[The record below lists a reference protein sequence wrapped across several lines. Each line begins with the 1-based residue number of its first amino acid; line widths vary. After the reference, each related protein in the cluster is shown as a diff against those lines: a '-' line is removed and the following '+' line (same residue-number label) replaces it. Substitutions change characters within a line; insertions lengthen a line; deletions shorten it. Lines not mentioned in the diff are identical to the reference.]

1 MEAALMAGVS
11 AILTVV
17 EGLLPV
23 IGTTAATSSTI
34 ASIVAMLAKWVPLI
48 VSELPSATTLI
59 AAIQNIIAGLGVNPA
74 TTPEQLA
81 TLQQLDAQCDTAFEA
96 AVAADPANIPPTP
109 PAAA

>member
-17 EGLLPV
+17 EGLLPQ
-23 IGTTAATSSTI
+23 IGTVAAASTTITSI
-34 ASIVAMLAKWVPLI
+34 IAMLEKWVPLI
-48 VSELPSATTLI
+48 VAELPSATTLI
-59 AAIQNIIAGLGVNPA
+59 QAIQNIIAGLGTNPA

-96 AVAADPANIPPTP
+96 AVAADPTNIPPATT
-109 PAAA
+109 

>member
-17 EGLLPV
+17 EGLLPA
-23 IGTTAATSSTI
+23 IGTTTATTSTI
-34 ASIVAMLAKWVPLI
+34 GSIVSMLETWVPLI

-59 AAIQNIIAGLGVNPA
+59 QSIQNIISGLGTNPA
-74 TTPEQLA
+74 TTPEQLQ

-96 AVAADPANIPPTP
+96 AVAADPANLP
-109 PAAA
+109 PATT